1 MPEDMGEKTEDA
13 TPKRLHDAREE
24 GNVAKSMDA
33 ASALLLIGVTLTL
46 WFALLPTLGGM
57 KVMMEH
63 LLGGDGPASLISVE
77 QSGGLLRESLEW
89 FVRLGAPILL
99 VAWIIAYISHFWQI
113 GWLFST
119 KQVQPKLS
127 KLNPIK
133 GFQRIFGLNAIVK
146 SGIDSFKVALV
157 VLVAVI
163 SIWLDAEEI
172 IALPQLDLMPALGR
186 IGWML
191 FMLALRVLAV
201 LLLLGIIDLAYQR
214 WKHRRDLRMSKT
226 EVKQEMKET
235 EGDPEVRKRRM
246 RMQQQ
251 LSMQRIGAAVPKADV
266 IITNPEHISIAI
278 AYDEHADQAPKVIA
292 KGQDHLA
299 FRIRQIALQHGIPIV
314 ERKPLAR
321 ALYKQVDVGQE
332 IPPDFYQAVA
342 EILAYVFRLSG
353 KRAG

>member
-1 MPEDMGEKTEDA
+1 MAEDLGEKTEDA
-13 TPKRLHDAREE
+13 TPKRMQDAREE

-33 ASALLLIGVTLTL
+33 ASALLLLGVTITL

-57 KVMMEH
+57 KVMMER
-63 LLGGDGPASLISVE
+63 LLSVDTAAPLIEAE
-77 QSGGLLRESLEW
+77 QSGSLLRESLEW
-89 FVRLGAPILL
+89 FVRLGLPILL
-99 VAWIIAYISHFWQI
+99 IAWIIAYLAHFWQI
-113 GWLFST
+113 GWLFTT
-119 KQVQPKLS
+119 KQLQPKLS
-127 KLNPIK
+127 KLNPIT
-133 GFQRIFGLNAIVK
+133 GFQRIFGINAIVK
-146 SGIDSFKVALV
+146 SGIDTFKVGLV

-163 SIWLDAEEI
+163 SIWIDAEEI
-172 IALPQLDLMPALGR
+172 LTLPQLDLMPALSR
-186 IGWML
+186 VGWML
-191 FMLALRVLAV
+191 FMLAVRVVVV
-201 LLLLGIIDLAYQR
+201 LVILGIIDLAYQR

-278 AYDEHADQAPKVIA
+278 AYDEENMNAPTVIA

-321 ALYKQVDVGQE
+321 ALYREVEVGQE

-353 KRAG
+353 KKAG